1 MRSSKLSAL
10 ILLSVVLLSLSP
22 RQSEASSICSGCA
35 AALVGTVVAVGAGV
49 GTAIYFV
56 HRSHTSLTGCVTQ
69 AASGLALSTKDGS
82 SYSLLDSPGEIR
94 PGTRLS
100 LRGHKAKTPSG
111 RAFRVGHVA
120 HDYGACDRN

>member
-1 MRSSKLSAL
+1 MSSLKFIACIVCCS
-10 ILLSVVLLSLSP
+10 VLLSLSP

-56 HRSHTSLTGCVTQ
+56 HRSHTSLAGCVTQ
-69 AASGLALSTKDGS
+69 SANGLTLSTNDGS
-82 SYSLLDSPGEIR
+82 SYSLVNAPSEVR

-100 LRGHKAKTPSG
+100 LRGHKAKRTSG
-111 RAFRVGHVA
+111 RAFRVEHVA
-120 HDYGACDRN
+120 HDYGACDR